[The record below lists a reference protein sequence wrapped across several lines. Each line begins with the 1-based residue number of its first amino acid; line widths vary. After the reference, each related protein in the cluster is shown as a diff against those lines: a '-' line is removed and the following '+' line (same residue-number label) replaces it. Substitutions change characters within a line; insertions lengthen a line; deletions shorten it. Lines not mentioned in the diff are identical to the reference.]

1 VLEDAFNNSYLANQ
15 GYKGRYNNDTF
26 YSGQTTQ
33 FPLQYIK
40 KKYCCQQTIIKI
52 TKKNFLL

>member
-26 YSGQTTQ
+26 YSGQTIQ
-33 FPLQYIK
+33 FPLYK
-40 KKYCCQQTIIKI
+40 KEI
-52 TKKNFLL
+52 LLSTNNVGLVFQATNTE